1 VGKRGPRCSV
11 CAHQERR
18 QIDLGLARGVS
29 VTALSRQF
37 SLSRDTLYR
46 HLRLGHLPA
55 QERAA
60 LVAGPDMGGLSL
72 EQLQAREGASLLAHL
87 VAIRNRLLNA
97 MDLGERFADVAL
109 VTKATA
115 QLHENLALTGRLVGQ
130 LATGSTTINNF
141 LIQPEYVDFRTK
153 LLKALAP
160 FPEARVAVAAVL
172 NSTEHDESAKLIEHQ
187 PIEHES

>member
-1 VGKRGPRCSV
+1 VGKQCAA
-11 CAHQERR
+11 CAHKERR
-18 QIDLGLARGVS
+18 AIDLGLARGVS
-29 VTALSRQF
+29 VTALSRHYK
-37 SLSRDTLYR
+37 LTTDCLYR
-46 HLRLGHLPA
+46 HQRLNHTPVA
-55 QERAA
+55 ERAA
-60 LVAGPDMGGLSL
+60 LVAGPDMQGLSV
-72 EQLQAREGASLLAHL
+72 EQLREREGMSLLAHL
-87 VAIRNRLLNA
+87 VALRNRLFSAL
-97 MDLGERFADVAL
+97 DLGERYSDAAL
-109 VTKATA
+109 VAKVSS

-187 PIEHES
+187 PIAETTP